1 MPTPDDQPVVAL
13 YERWV
18 KAGPPPLGV
27 SLARWWDRRLVELR
41 DAIIQR
47 NDANNAEESART
59 TPDNSPTSSDAP
71 DNLRR
76 LRAWLAAERAKARR
90 AGQHPRPDLDDLRI
104 TAHDGIAAGLEIA
117 LHAVDCMLGGH
128 DEPQDQT

>member
-1 MPTPDDQPVVAL
+1 MPTPDEQPVIAL

-41 DAIIQR
+41 DAIVHR
-47 NDANNAEESART
+47 NDANNAEQSPRT
-59 TPDNSPTSSDAP
+59 TADNSPTSGDTT

-76 LRAWLAAERAKARR
+76 LRTQLAAERDKARR
-90 AGQHPRPDLDDLRI
+90 GDEHPRPDLDHLRV
-104 TAHDGIAAGLEIA
+104 TAHNGIAAGLEIA
-117 LHAVDCMLGGH
+117 LGYVDQQLREAG
-128 DEPQDQT
+128 E